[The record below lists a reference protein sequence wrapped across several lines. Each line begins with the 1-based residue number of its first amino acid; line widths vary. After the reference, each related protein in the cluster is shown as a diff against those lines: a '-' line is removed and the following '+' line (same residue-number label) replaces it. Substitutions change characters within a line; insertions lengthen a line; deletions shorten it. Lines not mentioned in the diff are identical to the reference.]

1 MTKIGTLIGIKPNA
15 GTAADKLENPL
26 DAGKTEKNVIELDNE
41 LFLPM
46 ATQVGEDNEA
56 IRNLLIDVEHKV
68 GELDSIKS
76 SFGRLLDP
84 VGKALRALEEAKSE
98 RIGLQGALN
107 NIRITNNKLRGEL
120 DAAEKKVAVLD
131 SECSRLRETLTVAQ
145 QKMSSVET
153 TRVEQTNELTTRRA
167 QVADLQRRLQQQGAE
182 LQVARD
188 EYRRLSER
196 VTLGDK
202 RAVQLE
208 SESETLRQKYLVT
221 DKERATLK
229 SSLEKAYT
237 ELSQVSQRLLDTD
250 KALASAQ
257 GRVQKAESALSEAQA
272 DRHRLAG
279 TLDDISQKHQNE
291 ISAHRTNQETL
302 QARCTLTEKLLD
314 EARQSLMER
323 AEEVRTFDRRLADS
337 TRMHGVIGE
346 KLGLIEEA
354 LAERNAR
361 IKELDQARAALA
373 EQNDLLTKAVST
385 RENAYNRAQEHIL
398 SLEERIQLL
407 ESEAKAVRQTNET
420 EIEML
425 NAKLQREQIARTMA
439 EGAVEA
445 GRKDIARL
453 LQEVATAQ
461 YNPAGQSPAAEK
473 GAAAT
478 PADQQ
483 DEKPA
488 AAAKSSAQAA

>member
-1 MTKIGTLIGIKPNA
+1 MNKIGTLIGIKP
-15 GTAADKLENPL
+15 GAAAENSENPL
-26 DAGKTEKNVIELDNE
+26 DARKAEKNVIELDNE

-46 ATQVGEDNEA
+46 ATQVGEDNES
-56 IRNLLIDVEHKV
+56 IRNLMIDVEHKV
-68 GELDSIKS
+68 GELDSLKN
-76 SFGRLLDP
+76 SFGKLLDP

-98 RIGLQGALN
+98 KISLQGALN
-107 NIRITNNKLRGEL
+107 NIRITNNKLRGDLETT
-120 DAAEKKVAVLD
+120 EKKVAVLD
-131 SECSRLRETLTVAQ
+131 SECSRLREILAVAQ

-153 TRVEQTNELTTRRA
+153 TRVEQTNELATRRV

-196 VTLGDK
+196 VTQSDK

-208 SESETLRQKYLVT
+208 SESEALRQKFLVT
-221 DKERATLK
+221 DRERTTLK

-250 KALASAQ
+250 KALATAQ
-257 GRVQKAESALSEAQA
+257 SRVQKAELALNETQA
-272 DRHRLAG
+272 ERHRLTS

-291 ISAHRTNQETL
+291 ISSHRTNQETL

-314 EARQSLMER
+314 EARQNLMER
-323 AEEVRTFDRRLADS
+323 AEEIRTFDRRLGDS
-337 TRMHGVIGE
+337 TRMHSVIGE

-354 LAERNAR
+354 LAERNAK
-361 IKELDQARAALA
+361 IKELDQARTSLA
-373 EQNDLLTKAVST
+373 EQNDLLTRAVST

-407 ESEAKAVRQTNET
+407 ESEAKAIRQTNET
-420 EIEML
+420 ELEML

-453 LQEVATAQ
+453 LGELATSQ
-461 YNPAGQSPAAEK
+461 YSPPQNPAAE
-473 GAAAT
+473 ASAEP
-478 PADQQ
+478 PAVERS
-483 DEKPA
+483 EKPST
-488 AAAKSSAQAA
+488 SSAQAA